1 MCFLSYKPRARF
13 GNCGFL
19 TDSLIHGHLAQKATK
34 FTCVNQIN
42 PANLRIRRALVIDAA
57 AICEIYNH
65 EVQFE
70 TSTFDLVPRALETQA
85 AWITAR
91 SGAFSAIVAVT
102 PDDEVVGFGALSEY
116 RDRAAYSTSVE
127 NSVYVKRDLGRQG
140 IGRLILTTLLEQ
152 AADSGFHVV
161 MARIEASG
169 TASRA
174 LHESCGFTLVGIER
188 EIGRKFGKWLDVA
201 LMQCV
206 LHERS
211 AH

>member
-13 GNCGFL
+13 GKCGFL
-19 TDSLIHGHLAQKATK
+19 TDSLIRGHLALLATK

-42 PANLRIRRALVIDAA
+42 PANLRIRRALVSDAA

-70 TSTFDLVPRALETQA
+70 TSTFDLVPRTLETQS

-91 SGAFSAIVAVT
+91 SGAFSAIVCVT
-102 PDDEVVGFGALSEY
+102 PEDEVVGFGALSEY

-127 NSVYVKRDLGRQG
+127 NSVYVKRDLGRRG
-140 IGRLILTTLLEQ
+140 IGRLILKTLLEQ
-152 AADSGFHVV
+152 AADTGFHVV

-174 LHESCGFTLVGIER
+174 LHESCGYTLVGIER
-188 EIGRKFGKWLDVA
+188 EIGRKFGRWLDVA

-211 AH
+211 TN

>member
-1 MCFLSYKPRARF
+1 MCFLSYKPRTRF
-13 GNCGFL
+13 GKYGFL
-19 TDSLIHGHLAQKATK
+19 TDSLILGHLALLATK

-42 PANLRIRRALVIDAA
+42 PANLRIRRALVTDAA
-57 AICEIYNH
+57 DICEIYNH

-70 TSTFDLVPRALETQA
+70 TSTFDLVPRTLETQE

-91 SGAFSAIVAVT
+91 SGAFSAIVCVT
-102 PDDEVVGFGALSEY
+102 PEDEVVGFGALSEY

-127 NSVYVKRDLGRQG
+127 NSVYVKRDLGRRG

-169 TASRA
+169 IASRA
-174 LHESCGFTLVGIER
+174 LHESCGYTLVGIER

-211 AH
+211 

>member
-1 MCFLSYKPRARF
+1 MCFLAYKPRARF
-13 GNCGFL
+13 SKCGFF
-19 TDSLIHGHLAQKATK
+19 TDSLIHGHLALLATK
-34 FTCVNQIN
+34 FTYVNQIN
-42 PANLRIRRALVIDAA
+42 PANLRIRRALVTDAA

-85 AWITAR
+85 TWITAR

-127 NSVYVKRDLGRQG
+127 NSVYVKRDLGRRG
-140 IGRLILTTLLEQ
+140 IGRLILATLLEQ

>member
-1 MCFLSYKPRARF
+1 MGKCE
-13 GNCGFL
+13 FL
-19 TDSLIHGHLAQKATK
+19 TDSLIHGHLALPATK
-34 FTCVNQIN
+34 FTCMNQIN
-42 PANLRIRRALVIDAA
+42 PANLRIRRALVTDAA

-116 RDRAAYSTSVE
+116 RDRPAYSTSVE

-140 IGRLILTTLLEQ
+140 FGRLILATLLEQ

-188 EIGRKFGKWLDVA
+188 EIGRKFGRGLDVA
-201 LMQCV
+201 LSQCV
-206 LHERS
+206 LPERS
-211 AH
+211 

>member
-1 MCFLSYKPRARF
+1 MW
-13 GNCGFL
+13 G
-19 TDSLIHGHLAQKATK
+19 SLATK
-34 FTCVNQIN
+34 FACVNE
-42 PANLRIRRALVIDAA
+42 PKTANLRIRRALVSDAA

-70 TSTFDLVPRALETQA
+70 TSTFDLVPRTLETQE
-85 AWITAR
+85 AWINAR

-102 PDDEVVGFGALSEY
+102 SEDEVVGFGALSEY

-127 NSVYVKRDLGRQG
+127 NSVYVKRDLGRRG

-152 AADSGFHVV
+152 AADTGFHVV
-161 MARIEASG
+161 MARVEASG
-169 TASRA
+169 AASRA
-174 LHESCGFTLVGIER
+174 LHESCGYTLVGIER

-211 AH
+211 

>member
-1 MCFLSYKPRARF
+1 MP
-13 GNCGFL
+13 N
-19 TDSLIHGHLAQKATK
+19 SLIHGHLTLLPTK
-34 FTCVNQIN
+34 FACVNQIN
-42 PANLRIRRALVIDAA
+42 PANLRIRRALVTDAA

-70 TSTFDLVPRALETQA
+70 TSTFDLVPRSLENQT
-85 AWITAR
+85 AWIAAR

-102 PDDEVVGFGALSEY
+102 PEDEVVGFGALSEY

-127 NSVYVKRDLGRQG
+127 NSVYVKRDLGRRG

-152 AADSGFHVV
+152 GVDSGFHVV

-206 LHERS
+206 LHERN
-211 AH
+211 

>member
-1 MCFLSYKPRARF
+1 MP
-13 GNCGFL
+13 N
-19 TDSLIHGHLAQKATK
+19 SLIHGHLALLATK

-42 PANLRIRRALVIDAA
+42 PTTLRIRRALIGDALV
-57 AICEIYNH
+57 ICEIYNH

-70 TSTFDLVPRALETQA
+70 TSTFDLVPRTLEYQE

-91 SGAFSAIVAVT
+91 SGAFSAIVCVT
-102 PDDEVVGFGALSEY
+102 PEDEVVGFGALSEY

-127 NSVYVKRDLGRQG
+127 NSVYVKRDLGRRG
-140 IGRLILTTLLEQ
+140 IGRLILSTLLEQ

-161 MARIEASG
+161 MARIEATG

-174 LHESCGFTLVGIER
+174 LHESCGYSLVGIER

-211 AH
+211 

>member
-1 MCFLSYKPRARF
+1 M
-13 GNCGFL
+13 
-19 TDSLIHGHLAQKATK
+19 TDSLIHGHLALLATK
-34 FTCVNQIN
+34 FTYVNQIN
-42 PANLRIRRALVIDAA
+42 PANLRIRRALVTDAA

-70 TSTFDLVPRALETQA
+70 TSTFDLVPRSLETQA
-85 AWITAR
+85 IWITAR

-102 PDDEVVGFGALSEY
+102 SEDEVVGFGALSEY

-127 NSVYVKRDLGRQG
+127 NSVYVKRDLGRRG
-140 IGRLILTTLLEQ
+140 IGRRILTTLLEQ

-206 LHERS
+206 LHERN
-211 AH
+211 

>member
-1 MCFLSYKPRARF
+1 MCRFLP
-13 GNCGFL
+13 N
-19 TDSLIHGHLAQKATK
+19 SLIRPMWGSLATK
-34 FTCVNQIN
+34 FAFVNE
-42 PANLRIRRALVIDAA
+42 PKTANLRIRRALVSDAA

-70 TSTFDLVPRALETQA
+70 TSTFDLVPRTLETQE

-102 PDDEVVGFGALSEY
+102 PEDEVVGFGALSEY

-127 NSVYVKRDLGRQG
+127 NSVYVKRDLGRRG

-152 AADSGFHVV
+152 AADTGFHVV

-174 LHESCGFTLVGIER
+174 LHESCGYTLVGIER

-211 AH
+211 

>member
-13 GNCGFL
+13 GKCGFL
-19 TDSLIHGHLAQKATK
+19 TDSLIRGHLALLATK

-42 PANLRIRRALVIDAA
+42 PANLRIRRALVSDAA

-70 TSTFDLVPRALETQA
+70 TSTFDLVPRTLETQS

-91 SGAFSAIVAVT
+91 SGAFSAIVCVT
-102 PDDEVVGFGALSEY
+102 PEDEVVGFGALSEY

-127 NSVYVKRDLGRQG
+127 NSVYVKRDLGRRG
-140 IGRLILTTLLEQ
+140 IGRLILKTLLEQ

-188 EIGRKFGKWLDVA
+188 EIGRKFGRWLDVA

-211 AH
+211 TN

>member
-1 MCFLSYKPRARF
+1 MCFLSYKPRAHF
-13 GNCGFL
+13 GKCGFL
-19 TDSLIHGHLAQKATK
+19 TDSLIHGHLALQATK

-42 PANLRIRRALVIDAA
+42 PANLRIRRALVSDAA

-70 TSTFDLVPRALETQA
+70 TSTFDLVPRTLETQSV
-85 AWITAR
+85 WITAR
-91 SGAFSAIVAVT
+91 SGAFSAIVCVT
-102 PDDEVVGFGALSEY
+102 PEDEVVGFGALSEY

-127 NSVYVKRDLGRQG
+127 NSVYVKRDLGRRG
-140 IGRLILTTLLEQ
+140 IGRLILKTLLEQ

-188 EIGRKFGKWLDVA
+188 EIGRKFGRWLDVA

-211 AH
+211 TN

>member
-1 MCFLSYKPRARF
+1 MCFLSYKPRAHF
-13 GNCGFL
+13 GKCGFL
-19 TDSLIHGHLAQKATK
+19 TDSLILGHLALLATK

-42 PANLRIRRALVIDAA
+42 PANLRIRRALVSDAA

-70 TSTFDLVPRALETQA
+70 TSTFDLVPRTLETQSV
-85 AWITAR
+85 WITAR
-91 SGAFSAIVAVT
+91 SGAFSAIVCVT
-102 PDDEVVGFGALSEY
+102 PEDEVVGFGALSEY

-127 NSVYVKRDLGRQG
+127 NSVYVKRDLGRRG
-140 IGRLILTTLLEQ
+140 IGRLILKTLLEQ

-188 EIGRKFGKWLDVA
+188 EIGRKFGRWLDVA

-211 AH
+211 TN

>member
-13 GNCGFL
+13 GKCGFL
-19 TDSLIHGHLAQKATK
+19 TDSLIHGHLALLATK

-42 PANLRIRRALVIDAA
+42 PANLRIRRALVTDAA

-70 TSTFDLVPRALETQA
+70 TSTFDLVPRTLENQT
-85 AWITAR
+85 AWIAAR

-102 PDDEVVGFGALSEY
+102 PEDKVVGFGALSEY

-127 NSVYVKRDLGRQG
+127 NSVYVKRDLGRRG

-206 LHERS
+206 LHERN
-211 AH
+211 